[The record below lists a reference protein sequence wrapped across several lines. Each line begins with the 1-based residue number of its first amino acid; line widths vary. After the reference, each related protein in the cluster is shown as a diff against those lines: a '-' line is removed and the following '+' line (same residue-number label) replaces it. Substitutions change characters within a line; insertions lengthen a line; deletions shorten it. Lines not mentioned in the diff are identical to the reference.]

1 MNENIARYKPLIYL
15 IKCALN
21 GTKPE
26 TSALADADFDELER
40 LGAFHSVSAMAG
52 CALMTADAE
61 GLMSEATLTKWRD
74 RCHSSLRRMMLL
86 KHETDRVCAALTD
99 SGIRC
104 ARLKGI
110 VVSRL
115 FPKPMMREMTDVD
128 ILIDNSKMK
137 QARAVMER
145 LGYEPE
151 AVELSNHDVYV
162 KPPIFC
168 FEIHEE
174 LFSRYHEKLFS
185 CFIDCRDR
193 MLPCESLPDE
203 LRFSDDDL
211 FLYQMAHICKHLH
224 DSGIGLRA
232 LTDIYVCSGK
242 LKTDRE
248 YIDRGLEKMGIA
260 GDAAVLSRLAEKLFS
275 DPEDPEPM
283 PLTGEEENVLCFLL
297 DSGANG
303 TLEQSIKNRMPQSI
317 YTGVHDI
324 AKLRRRYI
332 RERIWQNPE
341 AYKKAYPFFY
351 RHKAARP
358 LLPVVRLGN
367 AVLHKRDA
375 LKSELSSVRRI
386 SRKKNK

>member
-61 GLMSEATLTKWRD
+61 GLMSEATLTKWRN
-74 RCHSSLRRMMLL
+74 CCYSSLRRMMLL

-211 FLYQMAHICKHLH
+211 FLYHERSAR
-224 DSGIGLRA
+224 LR
-232 LTDIYVCSGK
+232 L
-242 LKTDRE
+242 
-248 YIDRGLEKMGIA
+248 
-260 GDAAVLSRLAEKLFS
+260 LFS
-275 DPEDPEPM
+275 QQVSM
-283 PLTGEEENVLCFLL
+283 PLLRIFL
-297 DSGANG
+297 
-303 TLEQSIKNRMPQSI
+303 PQQI
-317 YTGVHDI
+317 PQQLFCEG
-324 AKLRRRYI
+324 
-332 RERIWQNPE
+332 
-341 AYKKAYPFFY
+341 
-351 RHKAARP
+351 
-358 LLPVVRLGN
+358 
-367 AVLHKRDA
+367 
-375 LKSELSSVRRI
+375 
-386 SRKKNK
+386 SR

>member
-1 MNENIARYKPLIYL
+1 
-15 IKCALN
+15 
-21 GTKPE
+21 
-26 TSALADADFDELER
+26 
-40 LGAFHSVSAMAG
+40 
-52 CALMTADAE
+52 
-61 GLMSEATLTKWRD
+61 
-74 RCHSSLRRMMLL
+74 MLL
-86 KHETDRVCAALTD
+86 
-99 SGIRC
+99 
-104 ARLKGI
+104 
-110 VVSRL
+110 
-115 FPKPMMREMTDVD
+115 
-128 ILIDNSKMK
+128 
-137 QARAVMER
+137 
-145 LGYEPE
+145 
-151 AVELSNHDVYV
+151 
-162 KPPIFC
+162 
-168 FEIHEE
+168 
-174 LFSRYHEKLFS
+174 
-185 CFIDCRDR
+185 
-193 MLPCESLPDE
+193 CESLPDE

-341 AYKKAYPFFY
+341 AYKKAYPFFTAT
-351 RHKAARP
+351 RRRGRCCRSCVWETP
-358 LLPVVRLGN
+358 
-367 AVLHKRDA
+367 
-375 LKSELSSVRRI
+375 SSTRETR
-386 SRKKNK
+386 